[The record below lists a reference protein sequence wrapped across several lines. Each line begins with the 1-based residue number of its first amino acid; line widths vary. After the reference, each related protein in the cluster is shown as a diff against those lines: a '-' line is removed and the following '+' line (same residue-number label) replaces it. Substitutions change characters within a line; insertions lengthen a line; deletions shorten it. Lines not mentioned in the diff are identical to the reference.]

1 MHFDWGWQRR
11 RSCLP
16 PLQPD
21 GPSKADGAARAQRE
35 LRATPVVCP
44 IHSENLLALAA
55 RERTQDLLNSCA
67 RPAAIALALALCAAG
82 LATAEPGVRG
92 GRLVFLQIGE
102 PRTFN
107 PMSAFASQEATH
119 EVVFRM
125 HADLVHINRETQ
137 KTEPALAESWTELPG
152 GRGFRLKLRR
162 GVRFS
167 DGQPFDADDVMFTFQ
182 AYLDEKVNSPQRNLL
197 MVNGKPIGVRKI
209 DSATV
214 EFDLGGP
221 YGPAERIFDSIAIL
235 PRHLLEAAY
244 KRGQLAQQWGLATAP
259 RAMAGL
265 GPFRLQSYRP
275 GEGLVLER
283 NPYYWKRDSRGI
295 QLPYLDEIVFRP
307 VASEEGQVVRF
318 LGGEGDILNHVS
330 AKSYAL
336 LEKEAATRGYD
347 LRDLG
352 AGLEYDFLFFNLN
365 PPGAAPAALAAPQAW
380 FRDARFRQAVSL
392 AIDRQAMVR
401 LVFGGRATALAT
413 HVTPGVKLWK
423 NTDIKL
429 PARSPAEARKRL
441 EAAGFRAGADGE
453 LRDHGGRAVE
463 FTLLVSSA
471 KPERM
476 QMAAMIQQD
485 LKEVGIEVRVAGMES
500 RTLIDRV
507 LTSKNYEACLLALVF
522 GDTDP
527 GSEMNLWPS
536 NGTTHVWAPKQ
547 ARPGFEW
554 EAEID
559 RLMRQQMATQGY
571 AARKKIYDRV
581 QEIEAREQPILSLLS
596 PNVLI
601 AARRRVGNFR
611 PAVLD
616 HYTLWNAEELF
627 LRPAPGEKK

>member
-1 MHFDWGWQRR
+1 
-11 RSCLP
+11 
-16 PLQPD
+16 
-21 GPSKADGAARAQRE
+21 
-35 LRATPVVCP
+35 
-44 IHSENLLALAA
+44 
-55 RERTQDLLNSCA
+55 
-67 RPAAIALALALCAAG
+67 
-82 LATAEPGVRG
+82 
-92 GRLVFLQIGE
+92 
-102 PRTFN
+102 
-107 PMSAFASQEATH
+107 
-119 EVVFRM
+119 
-125 HADLVHINRETQ
+125 
-137 KTEPALAESWTELPG
+137 
-152 GRGFRLKLRR
+152 
-162 GVRFS
+162 
-167 DGQPFDADDVMFTFQ
+167 
-182 AYLDEKVNSPQRNLL
+182 

-352 AGLEYDFLFFNLN
+352 AGLEFDFLFFNLN
-365 PPGAAPAALAAPQAW
+365 PPGEAPAALAAQQAW

-441 EAAGFRAGADGE
+441 DAAGFRAGADGE

-485 LKEVGIEVRVAGMES
+485 LKELGIEVRVAGMES
-500 RTLIDRV
+500 RTLQDRV
-507 LTSKNYEACLLALVF
+507 LTSKNYEACLLALAF

>member
-1 MHFDWGWQRR
+1 M
-11 RSCLP
+11 
-16 PLQPD
+16 
-21 GPSKADGAARAQRE
+21 
-35 LRATPVVCP
+35 
-44 IHSENLLALAA
+44 LALIV
-55 RERTQDLLNSCA
+55 S
-67 RPAAIALALALCAAG
+67 AAG
-82 LATAEPGVRG
+82 LAQAETGVRG
-92 GRLVFLQIGE
+92 GRLVFLQSGE
-102 PRTFN
+102 PRTFH
-107 PMSAFASQEATH
+107 PMFALGEATH
-119 EVVFRM
+119 EVIFRM

-152 GRGFRLKLRR
+152 GRGFRVKLRR

-167 DGQPFDADDVMFTFQ
+167 DGQPFDADDVVFTFQ
-182 AYLDEKVNSPQRNLL
+182 AHLDESVKSPQRGLL
-197 MVNGKPIGVRKI
+197 TVNGKPIGVRKI

-235 PRHLLEAAY
+235 PRHLLEEAY
-244 KRGQLAQQWGLATAP
+244 KRGQLAEQWGLGTEP

-265 GPFRLQSYRP
+265 GSFRLQSYRP

-283 NPYYWKRDSRGI
+283 NPYYWKRDNQGT

-336 LEKEAATRGYD
+336 LEKEAGTRGYD

-365 PPGAAPAALAAPQAW
+365 PPGAVPAAVAEKQAW

-392 AIDRQAMVR
+392 GIDREAMVR
-401 LVFGGRATALAT
+401 LVYGGRATVLGT
-413 HVTPGVKLWK
+413 HVTPGVRLWRNMEVK
-423 NTDIKL
+423 R

-441 EAAGFRAGADGE
+441 EAAGFRGGKDGV
-453 LRDHGGRAVE
+453 LRDHSGRAVE

-485 LKEVGIEVRVAGMES
+485 LQELGLRVQVAGMES
-500 RTLIDRV
+500 RTLQDRV
-507 LTSKNYEACLLALVF
+507 LRSKNYEACLLALAF
-522 GDTDP
+522 GDADP
-527 GSEMNLWPS
+527 GSEMNFWPS
-536 NGTTHVWAPKQ
+536 NGPTHVWAPEQ
-547 ARPGFEW
+547 AQPGFEW

-571 AARKKIYDRV
+571 AARKKLYDRV
-581 QEIEAREQPILSLLS
+581 QEIEAREEPILSLLS

-627 LRPAPGEKK
+627 LRPAAGEKK

>member
-1 MHFDWGWQRR
+1 VAGGSYTRR
-11 RSCLP
+11 
-16 PLQPD
+16 
-21 GPSKADGAARAQRE
+21 AAI
-35 LRATPVVCP
+35 V
-44 IHSENLLALAA
+44 LASAL
-55 RERTQDLLNSCA
+55 
-67 RPAAIALALALCAAG
+67 AIALLLCAAG
-82 LATAEPGVRG
+82 LAQAETGVRG
-92 GRLVFLQIGE
+92 GRLVFLQSGE
-102 PRTFN
+102 PRTFH
-107 PMSAFASQEATH
+107 PMFALNEATR
-119 EVVFRM
+119 EVAFRM

-167 DGQPFDADDVMFTFQ
+167 DGQPFDADDVVFTFQ
-182 AYLDEKVNSPQRNLL
+182 AHLDEKVGSPQRGLL
-197 MVNGKPIGVRKI
+197 MVDGKPIGVKKI
-209 DSATV
+209 DAATV

-244 KRGQLAQQWGLATAP
+244 KRGQLAEQWGLGTAP
-259 RAMAGL
+259 GAMAGL

-283 NPYYWKRDSRGI
+283 NPYYWKRDSRGT
-295 QLPYLDEIVFRP
+295 QLPYLDEIVFLP
-307 VASEEGQVVRF
+307 VASEEAQVVRF

-336 LEKEAATRGYD
+336 LEKEAGGRGYD

-352 AGLEYDFLFFNLN
+352 AGLEFDFLFFNLN
-365 PPGAAPAALAAPQAW
+365 PPGAAPEAVAAKQAW
-380 FRDARFRQAVSL
+380 FRDERFRQAVSL
-392 AIDRQAMVR
+392 GIDREAMVR
-401 LVFGGRATALAT
+401 LVFGGRATALGT
-413 HVTPGVKLWK
+413 HVTPGVKLWRNMELK
-423 NTDIKL
+423 P
-429 PARSPAEARKRL
+429 PARSLSEARKRL
-441 EAAGFRAGADGE
+441 EAAGFRASEDGV
-453 LRDHGGRAVE
+453 LRDRGGRAVE
-463 FTLLVSSA
+463 LTIMVSSA

-485 LKEVGIEVRVAGMES
+485 LKELGLQVHVAGMES
-500 RTLIDRV
+500 RTLQDRV
-507 LTSKNYEACLLALVF
+507 FRSKNYEACLMALLF
-522 GDTDP
+522 GDSDP
-527 GSEMNLWPS
+527 GSEMTLWPS
-536 NGTTHVWAPKQ
+536 NGPTHVWAPEQ

-581 QEIEAREQPILSLLS
+581 QEIEAREEPMVSLLS

>member
-1 MHFDWGWQRR
+1 M
-11 RSCLP
+11 
-16 PLQPD
+16 
-21 GPSKADGAARAQRE
+21 
-35 LRATPVVCP
+35 
-44 IHSENLLALAA
+44 LLAV
-55 RERTQDLLNSCA
+55 
-67 RPAAIALALALCAAG
+67 CAAG
-82 LATAEPGVRG
+82 LATGETGVRG
-92 GRLVFLQIGE
+92 GRLVYIQSGE
-102 PRTFN
+102 ARTFN
-107 PMSAFASQEATH
+107 PMSMFVLGEATR

-125 HADLVHINRETQ
+125 HADLVHVNRETQ

-152 GRGFRLKLRR
+152 GRGFRLKLRP

-167 DGQPFDADDVMFTFQ
+167 DGHPFDADDVVFTFQ
-182 AYLDEKVNSPQRNLL
+182 AHLDEKVGSPQRDLL
-197 MVNGKPIGVRKI
+197 TVNGKPIGVRKI
-209 DSATV
+209 DSSTV

-235 PRHLLEAAY
+235 PRHLLEEAY

-259 RAMAGL
+259 EAMAGL
-265 GPFRLQSYRP
+265 GPFRLKSYRQ

-283 NPYYWKRDSRGI
+283 NPHYWKRDNKGT

-307 VASEEGQVVRF
+307 VANEEGQVVRF

-336 LEKEAATRGYD
+336 LEKEAAARGFD
-347 LRDLG
+347 VRDLG
-352 AGLEYDFLFFNLN
+352 AGMEYDFLFFNLN
-365 PPGAAPAALAAPQAW
+365 PPGPTSAPAVVAKQAW

-392 AIDRQAMVR
+392 AIDREAMVR

-413 HVTPGVKLWK
+413 HVTPGVKLWR
-423 NTDIKL
+423 NTAI
-429 PARSPAEARKRL
+429 PPPVRSVVEARKRL
-441 EAAGFRAGADGE
+441 EAAGFRTGSDGA
-453 LRDHGGRAVE
+453 LRDQGGHVVE
-463 FTLLVSSA
+463 FTIITSSG

-485 LKEVGIEVRVAGMES
+485 LKELGMQVQVAGLES
-500 RTLIDRV
+500 RTVLDRV
-507 LTSKNYEACLLALVF
+507 LRSKSYEASLMALVW
-522 GDTDP
+522 GDADP

-536 NGTTHVWAPKQ
+536 NAATHVWAPEQ
-547 ARPGFEW
+547 AQPGFEW

-581 QEIEAREQPILSLLS
+581 QEIEAREAPIISLLS

-601 AARRRVGNFR
+601 AARKRVGNFR
-611 PAVLD
+611 PVVLD

-627 LRPAPGEKK
+627 LRPAPGEKQ

>member
-1 MHFDWGWQRR
+1 M
-11 RSCLP
+11 
-16 PLQPD
+16 
-21 GPSKADGAARAQRE
+21 
-35 LRATPVVCP
+35 
-44 IHSENLLALAA
+44 LALAV
-55 RERTQDLLNSCA
+55 
-67 RPAAIALALALCAAG
+67 CAAG
-82 LATAEPGVRG
+82 LATAETGVRG
-92 GRLVFLQIGE
+92 GRLVCMQSGE
-102 PRTFN
+102 PRTFQ
-107 PMSAFASQEATH
+107 PLSTLALGEATH
-119 EVVFRM
+119 EVIFRM

-137 KTEPALAESWTELPG
+137 KTEPALAESWMELPG

-167 DGQPFDADDVMFTFQ
+167 DGHPFDADDVVFTFQ
-182 AYLDEKVNSPQRNLL
+182 AHLDEKVGSPQRSLL
-197 MVNGKPIGVRKI
+197 TVNGKPIGVRKI
-209 DSATV
+209 DGATV

-235 PRHLLEAAY
+235 PRHLLEEAY
-244 KRGQLAQQWGLATAP
+244 KRGQLAEQWGLATVP
-259 RAMAGL
+259 QAMAGL
-265 GPFRLQSYRP
+265 GPFRLKSYRS

-283 NPYYWKRDSRGI
+283 NPYYWKKDSRGT

-307 VASEEGQVVRF
+307 VANEEGQVVRF

-336 LEKEAATRGYD
+336 LEKEAGARGYD
-347 LRDLG
+347 LRNLG

-365 PPGAAPAALAAPQAW
+365 PPGAAPAAVAEKQSW

-392 AIDRQAMVR
+392 AIDREAMVR

-413 HVTPGVKLWK
+413 HVTPGVKLWR
-423 NTDIKL
+423 NMDVKL

-441 EAAGFRAGADGE
+441 AAAGFRAGTDGV
-453 LRDHGGRAVE
+453 LHGQSGRAVE
-463 FTLLVSSA
+463 FTILASSG

-485 LKEVGIEVRVAGMES
+485 LKELGMQVQVAGMES
-500 RTLIDRV
+500 RTLQDRV
-507 LTSKNYEACLLALVF
+507 LRSKNYEACLLALAF
-522 GDTDP
+522 GDADP

-536 NGTTHVWAPKQ
+536 NGPTHVWAPEQ
-547 ARPGFEW
+547 AQPGFEW

-571 AARKKIYDRV
+571 VARKKIYDRV
-581 QEIEAREQPILSLLS
+581 QEIEAREEPILSLLS